1 MPKLEIEQF
10 PCLSDNFG
18 VLLHDAEAGVTAS
31 IDAPDAEEILKRL
44 AAKGWRLTH
53 LLITHHHKDHTG
65 GNLRLKEA
73 TGCTVIGP
81 LAEADRVPGI
91 DRGVREGDT
100 IAFGGFE
107 VRVLETP
114 GHTLGHVSYWIPAA
128 KVAFVGDTLFA
139 MGAGRVFEGNAEMMW
154 NSLKK
159 LMGLPR
165 DTEIY
170 CGHEYTAANARFALT
185 VDPDNAALRQRARG
199 GRAPARQRRGDAAD
213 AARQGA
219 RDQPLPARRQR
230 RDSAENLGCPSRP
243 TGRSSPRS
251 ASARTKPDAAAGVE
265 TSRPATREQLQTA
278 VDGMVI

>member
-10 PCLSDNFG
+10 SCLSDNFG

-44 AAKGWRLTH
+44 AAKGWNLTH

-91 DRGVREGDT
+91 DRGVSEGDT
-100 IAFGGFE
+100 IAFGNFE

-114 GHTLGHVSYWIPAA
+114 GHTLGHISYWIPAA

-154 NSLKK
+154 SSLKK

-165 DTEIY
+165 DTLIY
-170 CGHEYTAANARFALT
+170 CGHEYTANNARFALT
-185 VDPDNAALRQRARG
+185 VDPDNAALRERAKEVERQRANGEATLPTRLDKELETNPFL
-199 GRAPARQRRGDAAD
+199 RVAD
-213 AARQGA
+213 AAIRQKIG
-219 RDQPLPARRQR
+219 LPFAP
-230 RDSAENLGCPSRP
+230 DWKVFAEI
-243 TGRSSPRS
+243 
-251 ASARTKPDAAAGVE
+251 
-265 TSRPATREQLQTA
+265 RERKNKA
-278 VDGMVI
+278 

>member
-10 PCLSDNFG
+10 PCLSDNYA

-31 IDAPDAEEILKRL
+31 IDAPDADQILKHL
-44 AAKGWRLTH
+44 DAKGWRLTH

-81 LAEADRVPGI
+81 LTEADRVPGI

-114 GHTLGHVSYWIPAA
+114 GHTLGHVSYWIPSA

-159 LMGLPR
+159 IMGLPR

-185 VDPDNAALRQRARG
+185 VDPDNAALRKRAQEVERQRANGEPTLPTRLDKELETNPFLRTG
-199 GRAPARQRRGDAAD
+199 NAAIRQKIGLPFAPDWKVF
-213 AARQGA
+213 
-219 RDQPLPARRQR
+219 
-230 RDSAENLGCPSRP
+230 AEI
-243 TGRSSPRS
+243 
-251 ASARTKPDAAAGVE
+251 
-265 TSRPATREQLQTA
+265 RERKNKA
-278 VDGMVI
+278 